1 MSATLLTW
9 LERDQFLLGR
19 LYVEINSDATFEFAG
34 IVSASVA
41 RRLAMPY
48 PEVVKATGEHDPV
61 MMFIQVGEAE
71 PPGDPR
77 VRELTR
83 SEYPELWFSSE
94 VDWRG
99 PYRATFQL
107 VADRLLEE
115 DQ

>member
-1 MSATLLTW
+1 M
-9 LERDQFLLGR
+9 RDQFLLGR
-19 LYVEINSDATFEFAG
+19 LYVEVNSDAALEFAG

-41 RRLAMPY
+41 RRLSMPY
-48 PEVVKATGEHDPV
+48 PEAVKAIGEHDPV
-61 MMFIQVGEAE
+61 MMFIQVGETE

-83 SEYPELWFSSE
+83 SEYPEFWFSSE

-107 VADRLLEE
+107 VADRLLEL
-115 DQ
+115 DP